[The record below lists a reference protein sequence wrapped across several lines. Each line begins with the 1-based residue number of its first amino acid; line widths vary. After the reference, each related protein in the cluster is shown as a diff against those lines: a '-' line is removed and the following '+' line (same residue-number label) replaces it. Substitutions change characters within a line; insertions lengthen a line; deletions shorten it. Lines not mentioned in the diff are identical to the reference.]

1 MTIFIYII
9 AALVSISSGYVLNKV
24 LSGRRFRM
32 PNKRHPRCLNRPK
45 RSRKSQKEAELE
57 GKDMIL
63 RLRQDFEA
71 KTQSRREELIAL
83 EKRLSLK
90 EDNVD
95 RRLALLEK
103 KRRNWMLNMIHK
115 NK

>member
-1 MTIFIYII
+1 MH
-9 AALVSISSGYVLNKV
+9 LSGYALRNKV
-24 LSGRRFRM
+24 LIQEEDPGCQPKASRY
-32 PNKRHPRCLNRPK
+32 LNRPK

-63 RLRQDFEA
+63 RLAGFRDQDSKPA
-71 KTQSRREELIAL
+71 RRTDCLK
-83 EKRLSLK
+83 KRLSLK

-103 KRRNWMLNMIHK
+103 RKRNWMLNMTP
-115 NK
+115 